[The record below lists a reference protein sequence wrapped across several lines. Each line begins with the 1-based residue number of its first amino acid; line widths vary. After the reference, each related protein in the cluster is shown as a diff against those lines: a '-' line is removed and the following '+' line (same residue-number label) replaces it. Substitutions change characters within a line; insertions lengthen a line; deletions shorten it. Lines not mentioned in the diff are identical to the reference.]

1 MAQLNKI
8 KSFKSFSD
16 VMAQDKAF
24 KIAEENATKRGEL
37 TAKIAALLD
46 EMNITSFED
55 LEEDVKREFITKAF
69 GNVSEEEAG
78 IEAEELEDETKVV
91 DSDVEQPEDVEK
103 ELDLEGEGDA
113 EGDEIAEGNAFIF
126 AAAKAKAAGEKEF
139 EFNGKTYKVTLKK
152 DTGLRESVLII
163 TEGTRGQ
170 FGKIYKTGE
179 IASVYTHYDSYPENM
194 LPIIKKA
201 YKKGT
206 DVDAVISKGD
216 NSGLE
221 ADINKMNFYGDVNS
235 MKPMKGSVKNLKKYI
250 NDADSNGAEYAYLFD
265 ERDGKWYMIELYGD
279 RDLKPAFES
288 VQVEEGNAFGDA
300 VRKAK
305 EAGEKEFE
313 FEGETYKVEEALE
326 SVLCEATVEMD
337 AMDPDDKDF
346 LKFLKKHKVTII
358 DKKMDGPG
366 GGHPVITMQGKRK
379 DLEAV
384 LADEELGWADAD
396 LAEYIE
402 ESTLIEA
409 AVEESVVTEVN
420 EAEVKSDEEFKEYA
434 FSVLQKAFGAD
445 FDEAKAQEVVDGIL
459 GKVDGDYGAAV
470 GMLTSSLGE
479 SVEVNE
485 RFKGKDL
492 KEPALGYIYNK
503 KGTQVQVVNMVDK
516 AIMMSYP
523 TLKDAIDKKFDGQ
536 IGVDLVDRFKD
547 RFDVKEVEV
556 GGIYDVK
563 ESFMV
568 EKKADGTISDDED
581 EKREELL
588 GEVEQV
594 MDTLLKR
601 IKEVSFEIGGN
612 FRAPGIQHD
621 AKKVIDSMVKKFK

>member
-1 MAQLNKI
+1 MAEINRI
-8 KSFKSFSD
+8 KSFKTFSE
-16 VMAQDKAF
+16 VVAQEAAVKE
-24 KIAEENATKRGEL
+24 AEANAAKRSEL
-37 TAKIAALLD
+37 SAKISALLD
-46 EMNITSFED
+46 EMNITSFDD
-55 LEEDVKREFITKAF
+55 LDEEVKREFITKAF
-69 GNVSEEEAG
+69 GQISEEEAG
-78 IEAEELEDETKVV
+78 LPAEELEDETKDVTEPTV
-91 DSDVEQPEDVEK
+91 DADGSEVKSEVEDVEK
-103 ELDLEGEGDA
+103 DLELDGEGEA
-113 EGDEIAEGNAFIF
+113 EGEEIAEGNAFIF
-126 AAAKAKAAGEKEF
+126 AAAKARQDGKDEF
-139 EFNGKTYKVTLKK
+139 EFNGKKYKVTLKK
-152 DTGLRESVLII
+152 DTGLKESVMII

-179 IASVYTHYDSYPENM
+179 IRSVYTHYDSYPENM
-194 LPIIKKA
+194 LPTIEKG
-201 YKKGT
+201 YKKGK

-221 ADINKMNFYGDVNS
+221 VSPDKMNFYGGPNDLN
-235 MKPMKGSVKNLKKYI
+235 PMKGSVKNLKKYI
-250 NDADSNGAEYAYLFD
+250 NDADAQGAEYIYLFD
-265 ERDGKWYMIELYGD
+265 ERDQKWYMVDVYGD
-279 RDLKPAFES
+279 RNLVPAFES
-288 VQVEEGNAFGDA
+288 VLF
-300 VRKAK
+300 
-305 EAGEKEFE
+305 
-313 FEGETYKVEEALE
+313 
-326 SVLCEATVEMD
+326 EATVEMD

-384 LADEELGWADAD
+384 LADEEFGWADPD

-402 ESTLIEA
+402 ES
-409 AVEESVVTEVN
+409 VVN
-420 EAEVKSDEEFKEYA
+420 EAEIKSDDEFKEYA
-434 FSVLQKAFGAD
+434 FAVLQKAFGAD
-445 FDEAKAQEVVDGIL
+445 FDEAKGQEIVDGIL

-523 TLKDAIDKKFDGQ
+523 TPKDAIDKEFDGQ

-563 ESFMV
+563 ESV
-568 EKKADGTISDDED
+568 EVTEKKADGTISDDED
-581 EKREELL
+581 ERREDLMSK
-588 GEVEQV
+588 V
-594 MDTLLKR
+594 
-601 IKEVSFEIGGN
+601 EVSIDDLLAMIKKEANDIGGN
-612 FRAPGIQHD
+612 FRSPGIMYD
-621 AKKVIDSMVKKFK
+621 AKKIIEDKLKKFK

>member
-16 VMAQDKAF
+16 VMAQDKAV

-46 EMNITSFED
+46 EMNITSFDD

-69 GNVSEEEAG
+69 GSVSEEEAG

-288 VQVEEGNAFGDA
+288 TQVEEGNAFSDA

-313 FEGETYKVEEALE
+313 FEGETYKVEEDLE

-366 GGHPVITMQGKRK
+366 GGNPVITMQGKRK

-384 LADEELGWADAD
+384 LADEELGWADPD

-402 ESTLIEA
+402 ESK
-409 AVEESVVTEVN
+409 VN
-420 EAEVKSDEEFKEYA
+420 EAEVNSDEEFNEYA
-434 FSVLQKAFGAD
+434 ITVLQKAFGD
-445 FDEAKAQEVVDGIL
+445 KFDEAKAKQVIDGIL
-459 GKVDGDYGAAV
+459 AKAKGDYGIAV
-470 GMLTSSLGE
+470 GMLTSSLG
-479 SVEVNE
+479 
-485 RFKGKDL
+485 
-492 KEPALGYIYNK
+492 
-503 KGTQVQVVNMVDK
+503 
-516 AIMMSYP
+516 
-523 TLKDAIDKKFDGQ
+523 
-536 IGVDLVDRFKD
+536 
-547 RFDVKEVEV
+547 
-556 GGIYDVK
+556 
-563 ESFMV
+563 
-568 EKKADGTISDDED
+568 
-581 EKREELL
+581 
-588 GEVEQV
+588 
-594 MDTLLKR
+594 
-601 IKEVSFEIGGN
+601 
-612 FRAPGIQHD
+612 
-621 AKKVIDSMVKKFK
+621 

>member
-16 VMAQDKAF
+16 VMAQDKAV

-69 GNVSEEEAG
+69 GSVSEEEAG

-313 FEGETYKVEEALE
+313 FEGETYKVEEDLE

-366 GGHPVITMQGKRK
+366 GGNPVITMQGKRK

-384 LADEELGWADAD
+384 LADEELGWADPD

-402 ESTLIEA
+402 ESILIEA

-420 EAEVKSDEEFKEYA
+420 EAEIKSDDEFKEYA

-479 SVEVNE
+479 SLEVNE
-485 RFKGKDL
+485 SKEEDEAYSIMQDLLDERDPFELEMMEPEEAEEVVSSYGHKGSKAKKIAQYL
-492 KEPALGYIYNK
+492 YNMAST
-503 KGTQVQVVNMVDK
+503 GAFESVTNE
-516 AIMMSYP
+516 S
-523 TLKDAIDKKFDGQ
+523 
-536 IGVDLVDRFKD
+536 
-547 RFDVKEVEV
+547 VEV
-556 GGIYDVK
+556 A
-563 ESFMV
+563 

>member
-16 VMAQDKAF
+16 VMAQDKAV

-46 EMNITSFED
+46 EMNITSFDD

-69 GNVSEEEAG
+69 GSVSEEEAG

-288 VQVEEGNAFGDA
+288 TQVEEGNAFSDA

-313 FEGETYKVEEALE
+313 FEGETYKVEEDLE

-366 GGHPVITMQGKRK
+366 GGNPVITMQGKRK

-384 LADEELGWADAD
+384 LADEELGWADPD

-402 ESTLIEA
+402 ESILIEA

-420 EAEVKSDEEFKEYA
+420 EAEIKSDDEFKEYA
-434 FSVLQKAFGAD
+434 FSVLQKAFGSD

-479 SVEVNE
+479 SLEVNE
-485 RFKGKDL
+485 SKEEDEAYSIMQDLLDERDPFELEMMEPEEAEEVVSSYGHKGSKAKKIAQYL
-492 KEPALGYIYNK
+492 YNMAST
-503 KGTQVQVVNMVDK
+503 GAFESVTNE
-516 AIMMSYP
+516 S
-523 TLKDAIDKKFDGQ
+523 
-536 IGVDLVDRFKD
+536 
-547 RFDVKEVEV
+547 VEV
-556 GGIYDVK
+556 A
-563 ESFMV
+563 

>member
-16 VMAQDKAF
+16 VMAQDKAV

-313 FEGETYKVEEALE
+313 FEGETYKVEEDLE

-366 GGHPVITMQGKRK
+366 GGNPVITMQGKRK

-384 LADEELGWADAD
+384 LADEELGWADPD

-402 ESTLIEA
+402 ESILIEA

-420 EAEVKSDEEFKEYA
+420 EAEIKSDDEFKEYA
-434 FSVLQKAFGAD
+434 FSVLQKAFGSD

-479 SVEVNE
+479 SLEVNE
-485 RFKGKDL
+485 SKEEDEAYSIMQDLLDERDPFELEMMEPEEAEEVVSSYGHKGSKAKKIAQYL
-492 KEPALGYIYNK
+492 YNMAST
-503 KGTQVQVVNMVDK
+503 GAFESVTNE
-516 AIMMSYP
+516 S
-523 TLKDAIDKKFDGQ
+523 
-536 IGVDLVDRFKD
+536 
-547 RFDVKEVEV
+547 VEV
-556 GGIYDVK
+556 A
-563 ESFMV
+563 

>member
-16 VMAQDKAF
+16 VMAQDKAV

-69 GNVSEEEAG
+69 GSVSEEEAG

-288 VQVEEGNAFGDA
+288 TQVEEGNAFSDA

-313 FEGETYKVEEALE
+313 FEGETYKVEEDLE

-366 GGHPVITMQGKRK
+366 GGNPVITMQGKRK

-384 LADEELGWADAD
+384 LADEELGWADPD

-402 ESTLIEA
+402 ESILIEA

-420 EAEVKSDEEFKEYA
+420 EAEIKSDDEFKEYA

-479 SVEVNE
+479 SLEVNE
-485 RFKGKDL
+485 SKEEDEAYSIMQDLLDERDPFELEMMEPEEAEEVVSSYGHKGSKAKKIAQYL
-492 KEPALGYIYNK
+492 YNMAST
-503 KGTQVQVVNMVDK
+503 GAFESVTNE
-516 AIMMSYP
+516 S
-523 TLKDAIDKKFDGQ
+523 
-536 IGVDLVDRFKD
+536 
-547 RFDVKEVEV
+547 VEV
-556 GGIYDVK
+556 A
-563 ESFMV
+563 

>member
-16 VMAQDKAF
+16 VMAQDKAV

-288 VQVEEGNAFGDA
+288 TQVEEGNAFSDA

-313 FEGETYKVEEALE
+313 FEGETYKVEEDLE

-366 GGHPVITMQGKRK
+366 GGNPVITMQGKRK

-384 LADEELGWADAD
+384 LADEELGWADPD

-402 ESTLIEA
+402 ESILIEA

-420 EAEVKSDEEFKEYA
+420 EAEIKSDDEFKEYA
-434 FSVLQKAFGAD
+434 FSVLQKAFGSD

-479 SVEVNE
+479 SLEVNE
-485 RFKGKDL
+485 SKEEDEAYSIMQDLLDERDPFELEMMEPEEAEEVVSSYGHKGSKAKKIAQYL
-492 KEPALGYIYNK
+492 YNMAST
-503 KGTQVQVVNMVDK
+503 GAFESVTNE
-516 AIMMSYP
+516 S
-523 TLKDAIDKKFDGQ
+523 
-536 IGVDLVDRFKD
+536 
-547 RFDVKEVEV
+547 VEV
-556 GGIYDVK
+556 A
-563 ESFMV
+563 

>member
-16 VMAQDKAF
+16 VMAQDKAV

-46 EMNITSFED
+46 EMNITSFDD

-69 GNVSEEEAG
+69 GSVSEEEAG

-288 VQVEEGNAFGDA
+288 TQVEEGNAFSDA

-313 FEGETYKVEEALE
+313 FEGETYKVEEDLE

-366 GGHPVITMQGKRK
+366 GGNPVITMQGKRK

-384 LADEELGWADAD
+384 LADEELGWADPD

-402 ESTLIEA
+402 ESILIEA

-420 EAEVKSDEEFKEYA
+420 EAEIKSDDEFKEYA

-479 SVEVNE
+479 SLEVNE
-485 RFKGKDL
+485 SKEEDEAYSIMQDLLDERDPFELEMMEPEEAEEVVSSYGHKGSKAKKIAQYL
-492 KEPALGYIYNK
+492 YNMAST
-503 KGTQVQVVNMVDK
+503 GAFESVTNE
-516 AIMMSYP
+516 S
-523 TLKDAIDKKFDGQ
+523 
-536 IGVDLVDRFKD
+536 
-547 RFDVKEVEV
+547 VEV
-556 GGIYDVK
+556 A
-563 ESFMV
+563 

>member
-16 VMAQDKAF
+16 VMAQDKAV

-46 EMNITSFED
+46 EMNITSFDD

-69 GNVSEEEAG
+69 GSVSEEEAG

-194 LPIIKKA
+194 LPIIMKA

-288 VQVEEGNAFGDA
+288 TQVEEGNAFSDA

-313 FEGETYKVEEALE
+313 FEGETYKVEEDLE

-366 GGHPVITMQGKRK
+366 GGNPVITMQGKRK

-384 LADEELGWADAD
+384 LADEELGWADPD

-402 ESTLIEA
+402 ESILIEA

-420 EAEVKSDEEFKEYA
+420 EAEIKSDDEFKEYA
-434 FSVLQKAFGAD
+434 FSVLQKAFGSD

-479 SVEVNE
+479 SLEVNE
-485 RFKGKDL
+485 SKEEDEAYSIMQDLLDERDPFELEMMEPEEAEEVVSSYGHKGSKAKKIAQYL
-492 KEPALGYIYNK
+492 YNMAST
-503 KGTQVQVVNMVDK
+503 GAFESVTNE
-516 AIMMSYP
+516 S
-523 TLKDAIDKKFDGQ
+523 
-536 IGVDLVDRFKD
+536 
-547 RFDVKEVEV
+547 VEV
-556 GGIYDVK
+556 A
-563 ESFMV
+563 

>member
-16 VMAQDKAF
+16 VMAQDKAV

-46 EMNITSFED
+46 EMNITSFDD

-69 GNVSEEEAG
+69 GSVSEEEAG

-313 FEGETYKVEEALE
+313 FEGETYKVEEDLE

-366 GGHPVITMQGKRK
+366 GGNPVITMQGKRK

-384 LADEELGWADAD
+384 LADEELGWADPD

-402 ESTLIEA
+402 ESILIEA

-420 EAEVKSDEEFKEYA
+420 EAEIKSDDEFKEYA

-479 SVEVNE
+479 SLEVNE
-485 RFKGKDL
+485 SKEEDEAYSIMQDLLDERDPFELEMMEPEEAEEVVSSYGHKGSKAKKIAQYL
-492 KEPALGYIYNK
+492 YNMAST
-503 KGTQVQVVNMVDK
+503 GAFESVTNE
-516 AIMMSYP
+516 S
-523 TLKDAIDKKFDGQ
+523 
-536 IGVDLVDRFKD
+536 
-547 RFDVKEVEV
+547 VEV
-556 GGIYDVK
+556 A
-563 ESFMV
+563 

>member
-16 VMAQDKAF
+16 VMAQDKAV

-46 EMNITSFED
+46 EMNITSFDD

-288 VQVEEGNAFGDA
+288 TQVEEGNAFSDA

-313 FEGETYKVEEALE
+313 FEGETYKVEEDLE

-366 GGHPVITMQGKRK
+366 GGNPVITMQGKRK

-384 LADEELGWADAD
+384 LADEELGWADPD

-402 ESTLIEA
+402 ESILIEA

-420 EAEVKSDEEFKEYA
+420 EAEIKSDDEFKEYA

-479 SVEVNE
+479 SLEVNE
-485 RFKGKDL
+485 SKEEDEAYSIMQDLLDERDPFELEMMEPEEAEEVVSSYGHKGSKAKKIAQYL
-492 KEPALGYIYNK
+492 YNMAST
-503 KGTQVQVVNMVDK
+503 GAFESVTNE
-516 AIMMSYP
+516 S
-523 TLKDAIDKKFDGQ
+523 
-536 IGVDLVDRFKD
+536 
-547 RFDVKEVEV
+547 VEV
-556 GGIYDVK
+556 A
-563 ESFMV
+563 

>member
-16 VMAQDKAF
+16 VMAQDKAV

-46 EMNITSFED
+46 EMNITSFDD

-69 GNVSEEEAG
+69 GSVSEEEAG

-313 FEGETYKVEEALE
+313 FEGETYKVEEDLE

-366 GGHPVITMQGKRK
+366 GGNPVITMQGKRK

-384 LADEELGWADAD
+384 LADEELGWADPD

-402 ESTLIEA
+402 ESILIEA

-420 EAEVKSDEEFKEYA
+420 EAEIKSDDEFKEYA
-434 FSVLQKAFGAD
+434 FSVLQKAFGSD

-479 SVEVNE
+479 SLEVNE
-485 RFKGKDL
+485 SKEEDEAYSIMQDLLDERDPFELEMMEPEEAEEVVSSYGHKGSKAKKIAQYL
-492 KEPALGYIYNK
+492 YNMAST
-503 KGTQVQVVNMVDK
+503 GAFESVTNE
-516 AIMMSYP
+516 S
-523 TLKDAIDKKFDGQ
+523 
-536 IGVDLVDRFKD
+536 
-547 RFDVKEVEV
+547 VEV
-556 GGIYDVK
+556 A
-563 ESFMV
+563 

>member
-16 VMAQDKAF
+16 VMAQDKAV

-69 GNVSEEEAG
+69 GSVSEEEAG

-313 FEGETYKVEEALE
+313 FEGETYKVEEDLE

-366 GGHPVITMQGKRK
+366 GGNPVITMQGKRK

-384 LADEELGWADAD
+384 LADEELGWADPD

-402 ESTLIEA
+402 ESILIEA

-420 EAEVKSDEEFKEYA
+420 EAEIKSDDEFKEYA
-434 FSVLQKAFGAD
+434 FSVLQKAFGSD

-479 SVEVNE
+479 SLEVNE
-485 RFKGKDL
+485 SKEEDEAYSIMQDLLDERDPFELEMMEPEEAEEVVSSYGHKGSKAKKIAQYL
-492 KEPALGYIYNK
+492 YNMAST
-503 KGTQVQVVNMVDK
+503 GAFESVTNE
-516 AIMMSYP
+516 S
-523 TLKDAIDKKFDGQ
+523 
-536 IGVDLVDRFKD
+536 
-547 RFDVKEVEV
+547 VEV
-556 GGIYDVK
+556 A
-563 ESFMV
+563 

>member
-16 VMAQDKAF
+16 VMAQDKAV

-69 GNVSEEEAG
+69 GSVSEEEAG

-288 VQVEEGNAFGDA
+288 TQVEEGNAFSDA

-313 FEGETYKVEEALE
+313 FEGETYKVEEDLE

-366 GGHPVITMQGKRK
+366 GGNPVITMQGKRK

-384 LADEELGWADAD
+384 LADEELGWADPD

-402 ESTLIEA
+402 ESILIEA

-420 EAEVKSDEEFKEYA
+420 EAEIKSDDEFKEYA
-434 FSVLQKAFGAD
+434 FSVLQKAFGSD

-479 SVEVNE
+479 SLEVNE
-485 RFKGKDL
+485 SKEEDEAYSIMQDLLDERDPFELEMMEPEEAEEVVSSYGHKGSKAKKIAQYL
-492 KEPALGYIYNK
+492 YNMAST
-503 KGTQVQVVNMVDK
+503 GAFESVTNE
-516 AIMMSYP
+516 S
-523 TLKDAIDKKFDGQ
+523 
-536 IGVDLVDRFKD
+536 
-547 RFDVKEVEV
+547 VEV
-556 GGIYDVK
+556 A
-563 ESFMV
+563 